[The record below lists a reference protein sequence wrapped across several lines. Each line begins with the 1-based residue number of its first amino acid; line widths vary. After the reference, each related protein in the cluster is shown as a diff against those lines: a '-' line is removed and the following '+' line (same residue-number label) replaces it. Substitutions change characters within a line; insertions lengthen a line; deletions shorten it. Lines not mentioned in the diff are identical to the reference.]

1 MNLSGNGR
9 KHAATWLDDRH
20 IMMFDNGMYR
30 SKTEE
35 NAVDA
40 EENYSRLVVYAVDLE
55 NKTIK
60 QVKEYGKKRGY
71 AYYSPYISDVDF
83 LGNDQWL
90 VTSGGISW
98 LDGKINNMPG
108 SLTTYDQMEAYVTLV
123 QGDQEQFEIR
133 IPANIYR
140 AEMIDVSQT
149 TMTPLESGRLL
160 GSLGMTAYK
169 TEAELDSKLKFNEA
183 QPVGE
188 ELAAKLILT
197 QEQDRLM
204 VTATLN
210 KHDNLDLILAN
221 EEAVRIYPMQ
231 TDTSRECAL
240 RSSISRSRRM
250 FQRSFKRSVR
260 KDWTEHGM
268 CITG

>member
-1 MNLSGNGR
+1 
-9 KHAATWLDDRH
+9 
-20 IMMFDNGMYR
+20 MMFDNGMYR

-35 NAVDA
+35 NAVAA
-40 EENYSRLVVYAVDLE
+40 EDNYSRLVVYEVDLE
-55 NKTIK
+55 ARTIR
-60 QVKEYGKKRGY
+60 QVKEYGKERGY

-108 SLTTYDQMEAYVTLV
+108 SLTTYDQMEAYVTLIE
-123 QGDQEQFEIR
+123 GSQEQFEIK

-140 AEMIDVSQT
+140 AEMIDVSKT

-160 GSLGMTAYK
+160 GSLGVTAYQ
-169 TEAELDSKLKFNEA
+169 TEDDLESKLKFSEA
-183 QPVGE
+183 QPIEE
-188 ELAAKLILT
+188 ELAAKLTLT

-210 KHDNLDLILAN
+210 KHDNLDLILAK
-221 EEAVRIYPMQ
+221 EEEVRIYPVQ
-231 TDTSRECAL
+231 TDT
-240 RSSISRSRRM
+240 
-250 FQRSFKRSVR
+250 QP
-260 KDWTEHGM
+260 GM
-268 CITG
+268 CVAVFNQPKSPDVATLIQTVSAEGLDGTWHVYYQFNNQLIDARQIYRN